1 MGYPAQKT
9 SVAALVALLCD
20 LKGYARRE
28 GKDTYYYYKPVVALL
43 NHKLVR
49 EACPE
54 GIARKTEEIAR
65 NNSVYVA
72 ERDLHLDPLTE
83 AIFSSGEEKVTAY
96 LLRVLDRLGR
106 SEAGERAEPVE
117 REFIFSIYT
126 QIQHLQNVFEEEG
139 IEPEEKLYTQLV
151 GKVVGSISIPFSG
164 EPLEGL
170 QVMGLMETRMLDFKH
185 LIVLSANEGTLP
197 KTTLPSSFIPY
208 NLRVGFRLPT
218 PEHQDALFAYYFY
231 RLLQF
236 RKQSFKLFG
245 TCFHN
250 VFADRKRADTDNFAD
265 IAAHVLERAALY
277 PEKHVVDFGNGFNR
291 RVVSLVICVFKL

>member
-83 AIFSSGEEKVTAY
+83 AIFSSGEEKVTVY

-126 QIQHLQNVFEEEG
+126 QIQHLQEMCSRRRASSRRRSS
-139 IEPEEKLYTQLV
+139 TR
-151 GKVVGSISIPFSG
+151 SWSG
-164 EPLEGL
+164 
-170 QVMGLMETRMLDFKH
+170 RWWAAF
-185 LIVLSANEGTLP
+185 
-197 KTTLPSSFIPY
+197 PS
-208 NLRVGFRLPT
+208 LFR
-218 PEHQDALFAYYFY
+218 
-231 RLLQF
+231 
-236 RKQSFKLFG
+236 
-245 TCFHN
+245 
-250 VFADRKRADTDNFAD
+250 
-265 IAAHVLERAALY
+265 
-277 PEKHVVDFGNGFNR
+277 GNRWRGCR
-291 RVVSLVICVFKL
+291 